1 MGTEETQD
9 AQTITLSRLRLV
21 GDLDTEEAEA
31 LTACFTMEEAM
42 SSHADTIRDVLRQ
55 PINGT
60 YSLEIANRSLD
71 ALLAENQRLRVAL
84 SHYADEQHWS
94 ADVGKVYTL
103 FEYDGEEELPWKIA
117 REALAGDAE

>member
-1 MGTEETQD
+1 
-9 AQTITLSRLRLV
+9 
-21 GDLDTEEAEA
+21 
-31 LTACFTMEEAM
+31 MEEAM
-42 SSHADTIRDVLRQ
+42 SSHADTEIHLRELAA
-55 PINGT
+55 T
-60 YSLEIANRSLD
+60 NRR
-71 ALLAENQRLRVAL
+71 LLAENQRLRVAL